1 MVSTMAAVGAFLGKV
16 LVLGVS
22 GTVGFITGGP
32 VGAGL
37 AMSNAAV
44 AAHTASLVGMLAPL

>member
-1 MVSTMAAVGAFLGKV
+1 MAALGAFLGKV
-16 LVLGVS
+16 IVMGVA
-22 GTVGFITGGP
+22 GTVGFISGGP

-44 AAHTASLVGMLAPL
+44 AAHTASLVGLVAPL